1 MRRGLSSSPNGITNM
16 HRTHALRLSCALAT
30 ALAGF
35 EALADDAPTS
45 TVTGTLALTSDYL
58 FRGISQT
65 DQDPA
70 LQGGVEVAHASGFY
84 AGLWGSNVSW
94 LSDLSS
100 AGTPISSSVE
110 IDVYAGWRGNVT
122 DAVKLDAGLYSYWYP
137 GDYPAGFTRPYTT
150 EAFVGASVGPFSLKY
165 WHSVTNL
172 FGFSDSKASGY
183 LDANFNHEFAP
194 TWTLN
199 AHAGRQRVKNNSA
212 ASYTDWKLGVTKA
225 FDGGWSLA
233 VAYFDTDAD
242 RAAYTNPHGAY
253 LGRSTA
259 VATVTKAF

>member
-1 MRRGLSSSPNGITNM
+1 M
-16 HRTHALRLSCALAT
+16 HRTTPALRLSCALLT
-30 ALAGF
+30 ALAGS

-45 TVTGTLALTSDYL
+45 TVTGSVALTSDYL

-65 DQDPA
+65 DQDLA
-70 LQGGVEVAHASGFY
+70 LQGGVEYAHASGFY
-84 AGLWGSNVSW
+84 LGAWGSNVSW

-110 IDVYAGWRGNVT
+110 LDVYAGWRDNIT
-122 DAVKLDAGLYSYWYP
+122 DAIKLDAGLYTYYYP
-137 GDYPAGFTRPYTT
+137 GDYPTGFTRPYTT
-150 EAFVGASVGPFSLKY
+150 EAFLGASAGPFSLKY

-172 FGFSDSKASGY
+172 FGFTDSKNSGY
-183 LDANFNHEFAP
+183 IDASLNYEFVA

-199 AHAGRQRVKNNSA
+199 AHAGRQRVKSNSA

-225 FDGGWSLA
+225 FDGGWSVA
-233 VAYFDTDAD
+233 VAYFDTNAD

-253 LGRSTA
+253 LGRSTG

>member
-1 MRRGLSSSPNGITNM
+1 M
-16 HRTHALRLSCALAT
+16 HRKRYASPFFCALAA
-30 ALAGF
+30 ALAGT
-35 EALADDAPTS
+35 AAHADDAPAS

-70 LQGGVEVAHASGFY
+70 LQGGVEYAHASGLY
-84 AGLWGSNVSW
+84 AGAWGSNVSW

-100 AGTPISSSVE
+100 AGTPISNSVE
-110 IDVYAGWRGNVT
+110 LDAYAGWRGNVT
-122 DAVKLDAGLYSYWYP
+122 DALKLDAGIYSYYYP
-137 GDYPAGFTRPYTT
+137 GNYPHGFTRPYTT
-150 EAFVGASVGPFSLKY
+150 EAFVGVAVSVFSLKY

-172 FGFSDSKASGY
+172 FGFSDSKNSGY
-183 LDANFNHEFAP
+183 LDAAVNVEFAP

-199 AHAGRQRVKNNSA
+199 AHAGRQRIKNNSLA
-212 ASYTDWKLGVTKA
+212 AYTDWKLGVTKA

-233 VAYFDTDAD
+233 VAYQDTNAD

-253 LGRSTA
+253 LGRSTG